1 MLSICS
7 FAGIVLK
14 KWFVMD
20 SDKEYI
26 EEEEVLFDDYSSS
39 YI

>member
-1 MLSICS
+1 M
-7 FAGIVLK
+7 

-39 YI
+39 YIQRSGFWNVL